1 MIIEKE
7 GKRLTLAEFTSLTQT
22 VWLRA
27 LDFDPKILPK
37 VLKTCAKLQNRGE
50 VPIEQSW
57 FGKYFQ
63 KELTSK
69 TDPDVV
75 IRWIDSSLGWGVF
88 AGRNFKAMEFI
99 AEYVG
104 RVRKRQR
111 VDTQNSYCFE
121 YILVPG
127 TSSCFTVDAMDQGG
141 VSRYINHSA
150 TPNLNSALASL
161 ELTTHIILHTNRAV
175 AKDEQL
181 CYDYGL
187 DYWSKRTKPI
197 PL

>member
-22 VWLRA
+22 TWLRA

-37 VLKTCAKLQNRGE
+37 VLKSCAKLEKKGD

-57 FGKYFQ
+57 FGKYYQ
-63 KELTSK
+63 KELSEK
-69 TDPDVV
+69 ADPDVI
-75 IRWIDSSLGWGVF
+75 IRWIDPVLGWGVF
-88 AGRNFKAMEFI
+88 AARNFQPMEFI

-104 RVRKRQR
+104 KVRKKLK
-111 VDTQNSYCFE
+111 VDSQNSYCFE
-121 YILVPG
+121 YILAPG
-127 TSSCFTVDAMDQGG
+127 TSSSYTVDAMDQGG

-150 TPNLNSALASL
+150 SPNLNSALANFDN
-161 ELTTHIILHTNRAV
+161 TAHIIFHTNRAV

-187 DYWSKRTKPI
+187 DYWSTRTKPI
-197 PL
+197 SL